1 MCRAIDVVKRKVVE
15 NAKILLV
22 ALSCTPG
29 FVLPRMTQAA
39 TERA

>member
-15 NAKILLV
+15 NANILVV
-22 ALSCTPG
+22 ALSCSLG

-39 TERA
+39 IECA